1 MSLLVSLLNP
11 SSGGSSNDKGYF
23 VDQAALEAAYPVGQA
38 GWYAVVGSTD
48 TIWIWDT
55 DTNAW
60 VDSGFSTMGTVTNV
74 SVATANGFAGS
85 VANPT
90 TTPELTLS
98 TTITGILQGNGSAIS
113 AASTTG
119 TGAVVLAN
127 SPTLV
132 TPNIGVATATS
143 LTSGSVL
150 VPSYGL
156 GIADTG
162 STGNRLLIACT
173 ESLGSNRNLDF
184 IVNSNNRLINLSGD
198 IVIAANFTT
207 SGANSLTLTTTAS
220 TNVTLP
226 TTGTLST
233 LAGAETLT
241 NKTLI
246 DNSTYFASWSDA
258 TKRAELI
265 CDDISSGATRI
276 FGFQDQNGSLALLQ
290 NTLDQFANTSAS
302 NLAAKLT
309 GASDG
314 QLFIGKTDGSF
325 VPATLTEG
333 SNITITNGDG
343 AITIAAS
350 PSPARPTYYSFS
362 STTLVTV
369 THNLGYKPIV
379 QVMDDTGEMI
389 TDGVDIDHVSDNQ
402 FTIASDLEI
411 SGTAMYLGGSSGTPA
426 EYTFTSS
433 TLVTVTHNLGYKPII
448 QVLDASGEMI
458 TDGVDI
464 DHVSNDEF
472 TVASLIAISGT
483 ILYL

>member
-60 VDSGFSTMGTVTNV
+60 VDSGFSTMGTVTSV
-74 SVATANGFAGS
+74 SVATANGLAGS

-90 TTPELTLS
+90 TTPVITLR
-98 TTITGILQGNGSAIS
+98 TTVSGILQGDGTSIS
-113 AASTTG
+113 A
-119 TGAVVLAN
+119 
-127 SPTLV
+127 
-132 TPNIGVATATS
+132 
-143 LTSGSVL
+143 
-150 VPSYGL
+150 
-156 GIADTG
+156 
-162 STGNRLLIACT
+162 
-173 ESLGSNRNLDF
+173 SNLQ
-184 IVNSNNRLINLSGD
+184 VSGD
-198 IVIAANFTT
+198 YSILLRANDPVD
-207 SGANSLTLTTTAS
+207 
-220 TNVTLP
+220 VTLP
-226 TTGTLST
+226 ESGTLAT
-233 LAGAETLT
+233 LSDLSGLVPYVGAVDNL
-241 NKTLI
+241 NLGDYQLI
-246 DNSTYFASWSDA
+246 A
-258 TKRAELI
+258 TQVNTPSLQLYGS
-265 CDDISSGATRI
+265 SSGGTYLQPAAIASGTQTLQAAS
-276 FGFQDQNGSLALLQ
+276 GTVALLE
-290 NTLDQFANTSAS
+290 NTLNQFANTSAS
-302 NLAAKLT
+302 SLGAKLT
-309 GASDG
+309 GGADG
-314 QLFIGKTDGSF
+314 QLFIGKTDGTF

-333 SNITITNGDG
+333 SNITITNGNG
-343 AITIAAS
+343 SITIAAN
-350 PSPARPTYYSFS
+350 PSPARPTYYNFS

-402 FTIASDLEI
+402 FTIASDLAI

-433 TLVTVTHNLGYKPII
+433 TLITVTHNLGYKPII
-448 QVLDASGEMI
+448 QVLDESGEMI

-464 DHVSNDEF
+464 DHVGNDEF